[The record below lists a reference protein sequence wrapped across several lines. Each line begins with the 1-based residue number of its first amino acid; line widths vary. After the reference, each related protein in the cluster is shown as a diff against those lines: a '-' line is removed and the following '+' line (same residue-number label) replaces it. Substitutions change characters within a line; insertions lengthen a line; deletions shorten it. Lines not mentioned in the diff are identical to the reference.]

1 MTRSGHPKGVL
12 FRTNFVGRE
21 AKRKFLRPV
30 IILVIAVLLY
40 FFTDT
45 SLWIAGLLLALFYY
59 AVDVHNIDK
68 SDSPAS
74 TASYEYPAHERGVLR
89 HYEIDSTQFYGLFM
103 SLVGKPVS
111 VDIREDKLID
121 ERKEFA
127 QFLANNTDNL
137 ETSLSKFIQEHPDFS
152 SRQITSIGLY
162 AKTLDQGEV
171 SWIPEGYTRLKG
183 LEFSA

>member
-1 MTRSGHPKGVL
+1 M
-12 FRTNFVGRE
+12 
-21 AKRKFLRPV
+21 
-30 IILVIAVLLY
+30 IAVLLFIY
-40 FFTDT
+40 SDT
-45 SLWIAGLLLALFYY
+45 SLWILGLLLALFFYGI
-59 AVDVHNIDK
+59 DVRNMHL
-68 SDSPAS
+68 SDSSVS
-74 TASYEYPAHERGVLR
+74 TYSELYPDHEIGVLG

-103 SLVGKPVS
+103 SLVGRPVF

-121 ERKEFA
+121 ERRKFA
-127 QFLANNTDNL
+127 RFLANNTENL

-171 SWIPEGYTRLKG
+171 FWIPEGYTLLKG